1 MGSCKKSPSS
11 KQAVMA
17 RNDRKKFDKPKSKL
31 FTPDPYYIPGYCG
44 YCPMQKYQ
52 LGETYGKTT
61 AKILIDDSIAKSP
74 HLVLSEKTVKGQD
87 NSRRRN
93 RQKKANIDPAG
104 G

>member
-1 MGSCKKSPSS
+1 
-11 KQAVMA
+11 MA

-61 AKILIDDSIAKSP
+61 AKILTDD
-74 HLVLSEKTVKGQD
+74 TV
-87 NSRRRN
+87 SCTYRH
-93 RQKKANIDPAG
+93 AML
-104 G
+104 